1 MGESVLAERI
11 DALIGGLGRVAGPV
25 KRALRAVPRHAF
37 VPAVALIPGDDGGL
51 RAIDRAAD
59 PAGWWEAV
67 YSDTPIVT
75 QLDDGALAVTDVIGP
90 DGVVRLPAGADYT
103 SSASAPSTV
112 AALLGWLDPD
122 PGHRIL
128 EIGTGTGW
136 TAALLAHLVG
146 DGDLITSI
154 EVDPAVAERAAKNLA
169 AAGFSPRLVVGDG
182 ADDSVADGPYDR
194 VHVTCGVRAV
204 PYTWV
209 ARTRPG
215 GTIVLPYCP
224 GFGTDHALRLIV
236 TPGGVAH
243 GTYPGFA
250 SYMMM
255 RSQRLAD
262 GVLRYTRD
270 HQAVTTAVD
279 PRTIAYAPAGADLA
293 IHALTGLHSQGVRRP
308 DVYRLW
314 VHDAGG
320 SDAAAVTWRP
330 GQREF
335 EVRRYGRRPV
345 WDEVVDAYFRWVAWG
360 QPGRA
365 RFGMTVTPDGQK
377 VWLDEADRI
386 IG

>member
-1 MGESVLAERI
+1 MDEPALAERI
-11 DALIGGLGRVAGPV
+11 GALIDGLGRVAGPV
-25 KRALRAVPRHAF
+25 KRALRAVPRHEF
-37 VPAVALIPGDDGGL
+37 VPAVALIPGDGGGL

-59 PAGWWEAV
+59 SAGWWEAV

-75 QLDDGALAVTDVIGP
+75 QLDDGALSIADVVGP
-90 DGVVRLPAGADYT
+90 DGVVRLPSGADYT

-112 AALLGWLDPD
+112 AALLGWLAPD
-122 PGHRIL
+122 PGHRIM

-146 DGDLITSI
+146 DGDLVTSI
-154 EVDPAVAERAAKNLA
+154 EVDLAVAEQAAKNLA
-169 AAGFSPRLVVGDG
+169 VAGFGPRLVIGDG
-182 ADDSVADGPYDR
+182 AVGTVADGPYDR

-209 ARTRPG
+209 AQTRPG

-224 GFGTDHALRLIV
+224 GFGADHALRLIV
-236 TPGGVAH
+236 APGGVAH

-255 RSQRLAD
+255 RSQRPAD
-262 GVLRYTRD
+262 GVLSYTRD
-270 HQAVTTAVD
+270 HQAATTAVD

-293 IHALTGLHSQGVRRP
+293 IHALTGLRSQGLRRP
-308 DVYRLW
+308 DFYRLW
-314 VHDAGG
+314 VYDADG

-330 GQREF
+330 GRREF
-335 EVRRYGRRPV
+335 EVRGYGRRPV

-377 VWLDEADRI
+377 VWLDGADRI